1 MNRIGLWEVNVSKKI
16 GIEIGSYKTKIVLM
30 KVSKLKTEV
39 VDYRVIDTVK
49 GTIDLNGDINVLKM
63 EAAIHDT
70 LKEMKISGGQLHFAI
85 NHESIIIRTRKL
97 PYSDDVALE
106 NLVRFEAESFL
117 PYDISEFNID
127 YKVLSI
133 SENKEMS
140 SEDELVENKEA
151 STSVKYLQNVMI
163 VAAPKSVVDQY
174 IELAKKLKLKLKVL
188 TVYTE
193 AMDRYLSSH
202 VLKDDKN
209 ILIVD
214 LGASFVNMLM
224 YSKLEYFANIRS
236 HYGIEYLVDEVKRV
250 SDKTTEETLDILFS
264 DSNKVESEPIQNVI
278 QTGYGT
284 IIDEISK
291 MVDFFKSREFGTFVD
306 EIHLLGGGCKMKD
319 FKNQLE
325 ERLEINVKYLDI
337 KVPSKSTNYKFYH
350 GMIPAVGV
358 CMEKNKVK

>member
-1 MNRIGLWEVNVSKKI
+1 MSKKI
-16 GIEIGSYKTKIVLM
+16 GIEIGTQKTKIVLI
-30 KVSKLKTEV
+30 KTTKLKTEV
-39 VDYRVIDTVK
+39 VDYKIIDTLEGTFDVK
-49 GTIDLNGDINVLKM
+49 GDVNILKM
-63 EAAIHDT
+63 EEAIHEA
-70 LKEMKISGGQLHFAI
+70 LKDMKISGGHLYFAI
-85 NHESIIIRTRKL
+85 NHESVIIRTRKL
-97 PYSDDVALE
+97 PYSDDISLE

-117 PYDISEFNID
+117 PYDISEFKID
-127 YKVLSI
+127 HKILSI
-133 SENKEMS
+133 
-140 SEDELVENKEA
+140 VENQDTKSEEE
-151 STSVKYLQNVMI
+151 SEEQEPETTKYLQNIMI
-163 VAAPKSVVDQY
+163 VAAPKSLIDQY
-174 IELAKKLKLKLKVL
+174 VELAKKLKLKLKVL

-202 VLKDDKN
+202 IIKNDKN

-250 SDKTTEETLDILFS
+250 SDQTTEETLDILFS
-264 DSNKVESEPIQNVI
+264 DSNKVESETIQNVI
-278 QTGYGT
+278 QTGYDT

-306 EIHLLGGGCKMKD
+306 EIHLLGGGAKMKD

-337 KVPSKSTNYKFYH
+337 KVPSKSTNKSLYH
-350 GMIPAVGV
+350 GMIPAIGV
-358 CMEKNKVK
+358 CMEKIKVK